1 MTSIPAG
8 WSEVTLGEICKF
20 KYGKSLP
27 ASVRDGGGFSVYGS
41 NGSVGR
47 HSIALTQGPAIIIG
61 RKGSFGEVSY
71 SPGACWPIDT
81 AYFVDETA
89 TAVDLK
95 WLSHLLPT
103 LGLTELN
110 RAAAIPGLNR
120 EDAYAKKVLLA
131 PDAEQ
136 KRIAAVLDQVDTL
149 RTERRKAID
158 LLEELGQSIF
168 IDMFGDPAANLRG
181 WQQGVVAD
189 LVGGFETGK
198 NIAAGNDD
206 SSSYRVLKVSAVT
219 SGTYQSSESKPL
231 PVEYVPPPKH
241 LVRRG
246 DLLFSR
252 ANTEE
257 LIGAVALVDEEGEG
271 IALPDKIWRFLWRD
285 TDHSSPL
292 YVRQMFRQ
300 AEFRRQIR
308 ERSSGT
314 SGSMKNIS
322 QKSVLGIPCGIPPYP
337 LQRRFA
343 ERVEKISELQATH
356 RAHLA
361 ALDELF
367 ASLQQRAFSGRLWEH
382 EAA

>member
-1 MTSIPAG
+1 MC
-8 WSEVTLGEICKF
+8 EF

-27 ASVRDGGGFSVYGS
+27 ASARDGEGFSVYGS
-41 NGSVGR
+41 NGPVGR
-47 HSIALTQGPAIIIG
+47 HSVALTKGPTIVIG
-61 RKGSFGEVSY
+61 RKGSFGEICY
-71 SPGACWPIDT
+71 SPDACWPIDT
-81 AYFVDETA
+81 TYFVDESA
-89 TAVDLK
+89 TTVDLR
-95 WLSHLLPT
+95 WLSRLLPT

-131 PDAEQ
+131 PLGEQ
-136 KRIAAVLDQVDTL
+136 KRIAAVLDQLDAL
-149 RTERRKAID
+149 RAKRREAIALLDD
-158 LLEELGQSIF
+158 LAQSVF
-168 IDMFGDPAANLRG
+168 LDMFGDPAANLRG
-181 WQQGVVAD
+181 WPKGTVAD
-189 LVGGFETGK
+189 LVRGFETGK
-198 NIAAGNDD
+198 NIAAGNDE
-206 SSSYRVLKVSAVT
+206 SASYRVLKVSAVT
-219 SGTYQSSESKPL
+219 SGTYRSSESKPL
-231 PVEYVPPPKH
+231 PVEYIPPTTH

-257 LIGAVALVDEEGEG
+257 LIGAVALVEEEGG
-271 IALPDKIWRFLWRD
+271 GVALPDKIWRFVWRNGD
-285 TDHSSPL
+285 DSSPL

-337 LQRRFA
+337 LQHQFA
-343 ERVEKISELQATH
+343 GRVKKIGELQTAH

-367 ASLQQRAFSGRLWEH
+367 ASIQQRAFSGRLWEH